1 MYLVHNYGECPM
13 RTESLPRPLDLLAAH
28 ALVREPTEDLGIL
41 TVSRGVLGR
50 LTDKLP

>member
-1 MYLVHNYGECPM
+1 
-13 RTESLPRPLDLLAAH
+13 
-28 ALVREPTEDLGIL
+28 VREPTEDLGIL